1 MVQLGADL
9 EKKGLIRSIKSFFQ
23 VKEKEW
29 DTVRIRYNKERMKQ
43 IFFEAIYQYNLMVS
57 ERETVDKNG
66 VHIAERL
73 IVPDEYRLITGYHST
88 NINDKI
94 QTIN

>member
-1 MVQLGADL
+1 MVQLGVDL

-73 IVPDEYRLITGYHST
+73 IVPNGYRLITGYNST
-88 NINDKI
+88 YTLIC
-94 QTIN
+94 